1 MTGSPVVVTGLGLLT
16 AHGRGPAPLLA
27 AVLAGE
33 PAFSE
38 VRRFDPGR
46 SRVRAA
52 ATLADAGDLGT
63 ELVAIVTAACDDA
76 GLAYR
81 RAECPLFFATGTGT
95 TVARSGGSGNGP
107 AELAAT
113 VARRCGLPGVAR
125 VYTSACVAG
134 STALAEAAS
143 MISRGRCDRA
153 VVAGGFLVDA
163 DHQGLFDAGRA
174 LADDGAVRPFSN
186 GRRGMLLGD
195 AIVAVVLESAA
206 SAQGRGARVR
216 SRLAGWARAGDAY
229 HVCQPDP
236 GGAGMG
242 SAIRAALARAGVTPK
257 EVAYVN
263 ANGTGTTRAD
273 AAESSALR
281 VGLGAAAASVAV
293 SSTKSVHGHA
303 LEASGLLEF
312 AVTALALD
320 AGRLPVNAGFR
331 EPDPQCPVR
340 VVREPAP
347 LTGRYALS
355 CNLAFGGANTALVL
369 ETV

>member
-1 MTGSPVVVTGLGLLT
+1 MTCSPVLVTGLGLLT
-16 AHGRGPAPLLA
+16 AHGRGPARLLA

-52 ATLADAGDLGT
+52 ATLADVGDLT
-63 ELVAIVTAACDDA
+63 AELVAVVADACDDA
-76 GLAYR
+76 GLAHR
-81 RAECPLFFATGTGT
+81 RAECQLFFATGTGT
-95 TVARSGGSGNGP
+95 TVVRSGGQGHGP
-107 AELAAT
+107 AELAAA
-113 VARRCGLPGVAR
+113 VARRSGLAGVAR

-143 MISRGRCDRA
+143 MIARGRCERA

-163 DHQGLFDAGRA
+163 DHQALFDAGRA
-174 LADDGAVRPFSN
+174 LADDGAVRPFSKY
-186 GRRGMLLGD
+186 RRGMLLGD
-195 AIVAVVLESAA
+195 GIVAVVLESAA
-206 SAQGRGARVR
+206 GTRGRGDRVR

-236 GGAGMG
+236 GGAGLA
-242 SAIRAALARAGVTPK
+242 SAIRAGLARAGVTPA
-257 EVAYVN
+257 ELAYVN
-263 ANGTGTTRAD
+263 ANGTGTMRAD

-281 VGLGAAAASVAV
+281 TGLGTVAGSVAV

-320 AGRLPVNAGFR
+320 AGQLPVNAGFR
-331 EPDPQCPVR
+331 AADPQCPVQ
-340 VVREPAP
+340 VVREPSP
-347 LTGRYALS
+347 MVGRYALS

-369 ETV
+369 GAV

>member
-1 MTGSPVVVTGLGLLT
+1 MTHSTVVVTGLGLLT
-16 AHGRGPAPLLA
+16 AHGRGPAPLLT
-27 AVLAGE
+27 AVLAGK
-33 PAFSE
+33 PAFGE

-52 ATLADAGDLGT
+52 ATLAGTGDLT
-63 ELVAIVTAACDDA
+63 AEVVAVVADACDDA
-76 GLAYR
+76 GLAGL
-81 RAECPLFFATGTGT
+81 RAGCPLFFATGTGT
-95 TVARSGGSGNGP
+95 SVVRAGGSGNGP

-113 VARRCGLPGVAR
+113 VARRTGLSGVAR

-143 MISRGRCDRA
+143 MIARGRCDRA

-163 DHQGLFDAGRA
+163 DHQALFDAGRA

-195 AIVAVVLESAA
+195 AVVAVVLESAA
-206 SAQGRGARVR
+206 GAQGRGARVR

-236 GGAGMG
+236 GGAGMA
-242 SAIRAALARAGVTPK
+242 SAIRAGLARAGVPP
-257 EVAYVN
+257 EELAYVN

-281 VGLGAAAASVAV
+281 AGLGAAAGSVPV

-320 AGRLPVNAGFR
+320 AGRLPVNAGFV
-331 EPDPQCPVR
+331 EADPQCPVP
-340 VVREPAP
+340 VVREPGP
-347 LTGRYALS
+347 MRGRWALS
-355 CNLAFGGANTALVL
+355 CNFAFGGANTALVL
-369 ETV
+369 GAA